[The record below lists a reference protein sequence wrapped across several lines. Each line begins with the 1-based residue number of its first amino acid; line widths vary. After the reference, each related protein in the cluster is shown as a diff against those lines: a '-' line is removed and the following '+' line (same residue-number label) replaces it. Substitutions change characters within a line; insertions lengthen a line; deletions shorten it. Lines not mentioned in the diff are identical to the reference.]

1 MDFIDC
7 HLKSNFIT
15 IFLNDFIK
23 FIYKI
28 NDFYIT

>member
-7 HLKSNFIT
+7 YLKGSFIT
-15 IFLNDFIK
+15 LFLNDFIQS
-23 FIYKI
+23 IYKI